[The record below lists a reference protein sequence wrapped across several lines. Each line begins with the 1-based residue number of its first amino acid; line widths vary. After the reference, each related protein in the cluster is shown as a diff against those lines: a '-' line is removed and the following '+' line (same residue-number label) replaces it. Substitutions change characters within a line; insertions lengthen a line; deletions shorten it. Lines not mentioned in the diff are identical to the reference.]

1 MINQKKILI
10 FFAVI
15 IVTASLLISCGEIKS
30 SNTVG
35 DWYHETSRNM
45 GGYNISAQTKLTII
59 RIEAGVYEYN
69 LATTMNDQMYGGNPK
84 TQYSSG
90 KFEENIKDNKW
101 VFSGGTFGN
110 RGGYIVIPEDH
121 WDDYKPN
128 TLTVNFESGR
138 GNSMTFT
145 KN

>member
-1 MINQKKILI
+1 MKKVMAI
-10 FFAVI
+10 FAVI
-15 IVTASLLISCGEIKS
+15 LATASLLSSCGRIKT

-59 RIEAGVYEYN
+59 RIEAGVYEYK
-69 LATTMNDQMYGGNPK
+69 LATTVADQMYGGNPK

-90 KFEENIKDNKW
+90 KFEEYIKENKW
-101 VFSGGTFGN
+101 VFNGGDFGN
-110 RGGYIVIPEDH
+110 RGGYIEVPRDE
-121 WDDYKPN
+121 WDDYKPT
-128 TLTVNFESGR
+128 TLTVHFASGR

-145 KN
+145 RN